1 MIPVHSAAPI
11 AIIFQNDKLIVSPIP
26 VSLKTDILHFYRISR
41 PVNLAISFISFSLGA
56 YIANKH
62 SFVFL
67 NHAVFWAVGVGLVLI
82 AAGGYW
88 INDVYDFRI
97 DRINKPERTII
108 NAHLS
113 VKKVVTVYIIMYILL
128 FVILIFTAKKL
139 ALIMMLAAF
148 LLFIYAAWLKRT
160 TLLGN
165 VTVAFLTAL
174 VLMMAGF
181 IYTFNS
187 SVVWLAVFAFE
198 INLIREIVK
207 DIEDI
212 EGDMHFNLQ
221 TLPIQIGIKHSRTI
235 VYVLYIVLLI
245 SCWLPLLQQILT
257 GSTFSITYIIVS
269 FFIVQV
275 PIVNLLVHFA
285 HCTTNRDYGRH
296 SIFLKTL
303 MLSGM
308 ITILLL

>member
-1 MIPVHSAAPI
+1 MSI
-11 AIIFQNDKLIVSPIP
+11 
-26 VSLKTDILHFYRISR
+26 KTDIIHFYNISR
-41 PVNLAISFISFSLGA
+41 PLNLAIAFVSFCLGA
-56 YIANKH
+56 FIANKH

-67 NHAVFWAVGVGLVLI
+67 NHTVFWAVGTGLVLI

-128 FVILIFTAKKL
+128 FVLLVITVKKL
-139 ALIMMLAAF
+139 AFIMMIAAF

-187 SVVWLAVFAFE
+187 PVVWLAVFAFE
-198 INLIREIVK
+198 VNLIREIVK

-212 EGDMHFNLQ
+212 EGDMYFNLQ
-221 TLPIQIGIKHSRTI
+221 TLPIQIGIKHTRI
-235 VYVLYIVLLI
+235 LVYVLYNVLLI
-245 SCWLPLLQQILT
+245 SCWLPLIQQILT
-257 GSTFSITYIIVS
+257 GNPYSVIYIVVS

-275 PIVNLLVHFA
+275 PVIGLQLHFTQ
-285 HCTTNRDYGRH
+285 CKNKEDYGRH
-296 SIFLKTL
+296 SLFVKIL
-303 MLSGM
+303 MLTGM
-308 ITILLL
+308 ISIILL